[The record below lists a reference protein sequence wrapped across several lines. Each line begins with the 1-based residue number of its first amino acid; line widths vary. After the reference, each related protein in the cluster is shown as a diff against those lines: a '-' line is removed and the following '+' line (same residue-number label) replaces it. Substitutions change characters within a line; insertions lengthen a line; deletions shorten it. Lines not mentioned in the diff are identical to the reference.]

1 MREEANQLMWQNEQ
15 AENAQPY
22 RFADEADAVPWK
34 VMIVDDDQTIHEI
47 TRAVLQDFEF
57 EGKKLNFLHAHTKE
71 EAKQMIRENP
81 DTVVFL
87 LDVVMDGEKAGL
99 EIVRY
104 IRDAAKNHFA
114 RIILR
119 TGQPNEAPE
128 EKIIREYDINDY
140 REKTELT
147 AIKLYT
153 VMISALRAYRDIKL
167 IDNSRRGLEQIIES
181 SVALLEIRSVKQ
193 LATKVLN
200 QLTTIIGAN
209 PCRTRAGSGFVAI
222 RQPAGELYIIAGI
235 GHYVSADGKKV
246 EDCVSRELWSGL
258 ETVRQEKRSLFI
270 DDYLIQYF
278 ASKHGNESFVYLEGC
293 KDFED
298 WEKNLVDIFGMNV
311 SIAIDNS
318 LLNTEIEETQKEI
331 MISLGEMSEARSLE
345 TGNHVKRVAEYSRL
359 LALRYG
365 LPEEE
370 AGNIYLASAMHD
382 VGKMAI
388 TDAILTKP
396 GKLTAAEFEIIKT
409 HSIIGYEIM
418 KNSNR
423 TIMRAAAIIAMQHHE
438 HFNGKG
444 YPYGLKGEEIH
455 LYGRI
460 TAIADVFDA
469 LGSERTY
476 KAAWPIARIIEY
488 LRAEKG
494 EQFDP
499 HLVDIFLAHL
509 PEFQKIRQEFYDQ
522 HTPAM

>member
-15 AENAQPY
+15 AGDNY
-22 RFADEADAVPWK
+22 RFADEGDATPWK
-34 VMIVDDDQTIHEI
+34 VMIVDDEESIHAV
-47 TRAVLQDFEF
+47 TQAVLQDFAF
-57 EGKKLNFLHAHTKE
+57 EGKKLNFLHAYTKE
-71 EAKQMIRENP
+71 EAKRMIRENP
-81 DTVVFL
+81 DTVAFL

-104 IRDAAKNHFA
+104 IRNVAKNHFA

-128 EKIIREYDINDY
+128 EEIIREYDINDY

-181 SVALLEIRSVKQ
+181 SVALLEIRSVRQ
-193 LATKVLN
+193 LAAKVLN
-200 QLTTIIGAN
+200 QITTIIGAN
-209 PCRTRAGSGFVAI
+209 PARNRAGAGFVAV
-222 RQPAGELYIIAGI
+222 REPAGELYIVAGI
-235 GHYVSADGKKV
+235 GNYAAADGRKV
-246 EDCVSRELWSGL
+246 EDLVSRELWASL
-258 ETVRQEKRSLFI
+258 ETVRQEKRSLYI
-270 DDYLIQYF
+270 DDHLIQYF
-278 ASKHGNESFVYLEGC
+278 VSKHGNESFLYLEGC

-331 MISLGEMSEARSLE
+331 MVSLGEMSEARSLE

-365 LPEEE
+365 LSEQE
-370 AGNIYLASAMHD
+370 ADNIYMASAMHD

-423 TIMRAAAIIAMQHHE
+423 TIMRAAAVIAMQHHE
-438 HFNGKG
+438 HYNGKG
-444 YPYGLKGEEIH
+444 YPHGLKGEEIH

-476 KAAWPIARIIEY
+476 KEAWPIARIIEY
-488 LRAEKG
+488 FKAEKG
-494 EQFDP
+494 QQFDP
-499 HLVDIFLAHL
+499 NLVDIFLTHL
-509 PEFQKIRQEFYDQ
+509 PEFQKIRKDFYDQ

>member
-1 MREEANQLMWQNEQ
+1 MREEATQLMWQDER
-15 AENAQPY
+15 AEDAESY
-22 RFADEADAVPWK
+22 RFADEVDTAPWK
-34 VMIVDDDQTIHEI
+34 IMIVDDEEIIHAT

-57 EGKKLNFLHAHTKE
+57 EGKKLSFIHAHSKE
-71 EAKQMIRENP
+71 EAKRLIRENP
-81 DTVVFL
+81 DTVAFL
-87 LDVVMDGEKAGL
+87 LDIVMDGEKAGL

-104 IRDAAKNHFA
+104 IRNVAKNRFA

-181 SVALLEIRSVKQ
+181 SVALLEIRSVRQLAARVLSQ
-193 LATKVLN
+193 LATIV
-200 QLTTIIGAN
+200 GAN
-209 PCRTRAGSGFVAI
+209 PDRPKAGSGFVAV
-222 RQPAGELYIIAGI
+222 REPGGELYIIAGI
-235 GHYVSADGKKV
+235 GGYAAADGKKAA
-246 EDCVSRELWSGL
+246 DCVSRELWAGL
-258 ETVRQEKRSLFI
+258 ETVRQEKRSLYI
-270 DDYLIQYF
+270 DDYLIQCF
-278 ASKHGNESFVYLEGC
+278 TGKHGNESFVYLDGC

-298 WEKNLVDIFGMNV
+298 WEKSLVDIFGMNV

-345 TGNHVKRVAEYSRL
+345 TGHHVKRVAEYSRL

-365 LPEEE
+365 LSEQE
-370 AGNIYLASAMHD
+370 ADNIYMASAMHD

-388 TDAILTKP
+388 TDSILTKP
-396 GKLTAAEFEIIKT
+396 GKLTPAEFEIIKT
-409 HSIIGYEIM
+409 HSTIGYEIM

-423 TIMRAAAIIAMQHHE
+423 TVMRAAAVIAMQHHE
-438 HFNGKG
+438 HYNGKG
-444 YPYGLKGEEIH
+444 YPHGLKGEEIH

-469 LGSERTY
+469 LGSARTY
-476 KAAWPIARIIEY
+476 KEAWPLSRIIEY
-488 LRAEKG
+488 FKAEKG
-494 EQFDP
+494 GQFDP
-499 HLVDIFLAHL
+499 QLVDIFLSHL
-509 PEFQKIRQEFYDQ
+509 PEFQKIRKEFYDQ
-522 HTPAM
+522 HTPAL